1 MVPRKEDLLK
11 NNSTSVHPN
20 QDACQLAMER
30 GLGTIDYNDNQS
42 NLRVSWQQVHQSNH
56 TLMSHQTDRV
66 RASVTSF
73 TPESHHNKPDEHEKT
88 PEKFDEDIS
97 LEEALSTL

>member
-1 MVPRKEDLLK
+1 
-11 NNSTSVHPN
+11 
-20 QDACQLAMER
+20 MER

-56 TLMSHQTDRV
+56 SLMSHQADGD
-66 RASVTSF
+66 RASITSF
-73 TPESHHNKPDEHEKT
+73 SPQTHHNKPDEHEKT

>member
-1 MVPRKEDLLK
+1 
-11 NNSTSVHPN
+11 
-20 QDACQLAMER
+20 
-30 GLGTIDYNDNQS
+30 
-42 NLRVSWQQVHQSNH
+42 
-56 TLMSHQTDRV
+56 MSHQTDRV